1 MCFAAQLAS
10 DALLLCVARPNFHRL
25 PYDYY
30 TLPFCKPSEVTN
42 AAENLGEVL
51 HGSVIQNSPYEI
63 FMGKSDF
70 KVLCRVELNKQSA
83 AILARRIMDEYRV
96 HLIMDNLPAA
106 TKMIREMPDGKTI
119 TMYDRGYPLGYVGS
133 AERPGSTP
141 GTPYPVSYTH
151 LTLPT
156 ILLV

>member
-1 MCFAAQLAS
+1 M
-10 DALLLCVARPNFHRL
+10 
-25 PYDYY
+25 
-30 TLPFCKPSEVTN
+30 
-42 AAENLGEVL
+42 L

-70 KVLCRVELNKQSA
+70 KVLCRTELNKKSQA
-83 AILARRIMDEYRV
+83 LLARRILDDYRV

-106 TKMIREMPDGKTI
+106 TKMIREMPNGQTI

-141 GTPYPVSYTH
+141 GTRRQYQTVK
-151 LTLPT
+151 
-156 ILLV
+156 